1 MPKKRRHPDLQDV
14 CRRRLQELLD
24 TLSAEGVTQQ
34 QVAIR
39 AGVPPQY
46 LSDVR
51 CGRRDLTELFAR
63 RLGEEFDVDY
73 QWLLGVKGPTD
84 AFPPKGS
91 VAGRAEPR
99 AGGHL
104 MLPVLHAL
112 AEGEPRD
119 SPLWDGSLFEVG
131 GAAAAAAGR
140 ARQPYVLRL
149 DADDRD
155 GRLRAGDLVL
165 ISQGPSEK
173 AELGVI
179 RFQGRLVLA
188 RRAKSA
194 GWHDLATGEILDG
207 KVEMIGCCR
216 AIVWALL

>member
-63 RLGEEFDVDY
+63 RVGGEFGVDY
-73 QWLLGVKGPTD
+73 QWLMGGTGPMD
-84 AFPPKGS
+84 AVPPEGS
-91 VAGRAEPR
+91 VAGRAEAR
-99 AGGHL
+99 AGGL
-104 MLPVLHAL
+104 LILPVLHAL
-112 AEGEPRD
+112 VEGEPRD

-140 ARQPYVLRL
+140 ARQPYVLRVN
-149 DADDRD
+149 ADDRE

-165 ISQGPSEK
+165 ISQEPSDR

-179 RFQGRLVLA
+179 RLEGRLVLA
-188 RRAKSA
+188 RGLRSA
-194 GWHDLATGEILDG
+194 GWHDLTTGEILAG